1 MRKRCR
7 SPAGPGL
14 CALPLAPAHAHGA
27 HGGNGV
33 TAAPTDHPPV
43 DVERDS
49 ARRPG
54 PGVQPENLA
63 ERGGLGRRSDLLGVR
78 QNLPDGGA
86 ITVRVSR
93 SGACFIT

>member
-7 SPAGPGL
+7 PTAVPGL

-33 TAAPTDHPPV
+33 TAALTDQPPV

-54 PGVQPENLA
+54 PGAQPENLA
-63 ERGGLGRRSDLLGVR
+63 ERGGMGRRSDLLGVR